1 MQGIITKAI
10 SGFYYVN
17 TGDCIYECKARGSF
31 RKAEVSPVVGDR
43 VVISVQGNKGVVE
56 QILERRNLLNRPIVA
71 NIDKLFIVSSHSFP
85 SPDTFIID
93 RLTAVCEY
101 NKITP
106 VIIFNKCDTGSFAEF
121 EAIYNNT
128 PYKVYTVS
136 AKTGEGL
143 RSIEREISNSI
154 CAFAGNS
161 GVGKSSILNALMP
174 ELSLKTGEVSEKL
187 GRGRHTTRHTELF
200 TCGSGFVVDTP
211 GFSSFEGEKQNFDFK
226 ENLAECFAE
235 FSDYSDLCKF
245 TSCTHTCEKGCAVLE
260 AVKSKKIEES
270 RHSSYVKLYNQLKDL
285 KEWDFKS
292 KK

>member
-1 MQGIITKAI
+1 M
-10 SGFYYVN
+10 
-17 TGDCIYECKARGSF
+17 
-31 RKAEVSPVVGDR
+31 
-43 VVISVQGNKGVVE
+43 
-56 QILERRNLLNRPIVA
+56 LNRPIVA

-93 RLTAVCEY
+93 RLCAVCEY

-121 EAIYNNT
+121 ETIYNNT
-128 PYKVYTVS
+128 TYKVYTVS

-143 RSIEREISNSI
+143 DRIKDEIGNSI

-200 TCGSGFVVDTP
+200 PCGNGFVVDTP
-211 GFSSFEGEKQNFDFK
+211 GFSSFEGEKQNYKFK
-226 ENLAECFAE
+226 ENLAECFPE
-235 FSDYSDLCKF
+235 FLDYIDLCKF
-245 TSCTHTCEKGCAVLE
+245 TSCTHTCEKGCAVLH
-260 AVKSKKIEES
+260 AVNNNKIEIS
-270 RHSSYVKLYNQLKDL
+270 RHNSYVKIFNELKDL
-285 KEWDFKS
+285 KEWDFK
-292 KK
+292 K